1 MGRPC
6 YNRGGNAEWWT
17 GGLKRV
23 RVAIDAR
30 LLAYQRA
37 GTATYIRG
45 ILGGIEA
52 HGGDTILVLASRKDP
67 RRSELGPARRDV
79 WTPSHHRWERWTLGM
94 ELAMAPVDVVH
105 SPDFIPPRRLG
116 RRWARVITVH
126 DLAFLRW
133 PDLLTPD
140 ARRYYGQIRDA
151 VAAAD
156 RIIAVSRTTRQDLI
170 DLVDRRA
177 DEKTVVVPEGV
188 GRVFAPRDPCV
199 AAGEVRKRFGI
210 ARPYFLFVGT
220 IEPRKNL
227 SRLLAAFGQFREKT
241 GSDAPDLVLAGGRGW
256 LDEGIDALAAPLGSA
271 VRFLGRV
278 PDDALVS
285 LYNASVAHVLVSL
298 YEGFGL
304 PPLEAMACGKATLV
318 SNTSSLPEVVGDA
331 GLYVPPEDVEAIA
344 DALERLWE
352 DVALRQSLGERGR
365 LRAAAFDW
373 ASVGRQTRA
382 VYEQAVACA
391 S

>member
-1 MGRPC
+1 M
-6 YNRGGNAEWWT
+6 
-17 GGLKRV
+17 

-45 ILGGIEA
+45 ILGGLAE
-52 HGGDTILVLASRKDP
+52 HGDSVLIVASRKDP
-67 RRSELGPARRDV
+67 RRSELGSARLDV
-79 WTPSHHRWERWTLGM
+79 WTPCHHRWERWGLGM
-94 ELAMAPVDVVH
+94 ELATAPVDVLH

-116 RRWARVITVH
+116 RRWARVITIH

-133 PDLLTPD
+133 PDLLTLD

-151 VAAAD
+151 VKAAD
-156 RIIAVSRTTRQDLI
+156 RIIAVSETTRRDLI
-170 DLVDRRA
+170 DLVDQRA
-177 DEKTVVVPEGV
+177 DQKTVVVPEGV
-188 GRVFAPRDPCV
+188 GRCFEPRDPGA

-227 SRLLAAFGQFREKT
+227 PRLLAAFDRFRQKI

-256 LDEGIDALAAPLGSA
+256 LDEGIDALAAPLGSS

-318 SNTSSLPEVVGDA
+318 SDTASLPEVVGDA
-331 GLYVPPEDVEAIA
+331 GLYVAPEDVEAITA
-344 DALERLWE
+344 GLERLWE
-352 DVALRQSLGERGR
+352 DAALRRTLGERGR
-365 LRAAAFDW
+365 LRAATFDW
-373 ASVGRQTRA
+373 AAVARRTRA